1 MTASQR
7 KRLENCQRAMIRWIY
22 KGCNTSNE
30 SVNEITISLSKE
42 DQDDNAD
49 DENIQQQT
57 TEQTKTYKEKL
68 LELDIFPVTHRL
80 DRNMLLWGADGL
92 YDRLYVPQLIQQ
104 ETITSRTGPRIK
116 FKRMKEPKRPKF
128 FEKLLDKSLQETAA
142 NLFNKL
148 RSEIRK
154 EAHDKD
160 SFKVKVSA
168 ILRNIDVLNERGIA
182 LDNLKLSNQ
191 LMSEQQYDNQP
202 ATSAHN
208 TDDAA
213 TNDKDNPQYSQTIY
227 SYSQLIDRNKRKK
240 LPMSK
245 ES

>member
-1 MTASQR
+1 MT
-7 KRLENCQRAMIRWIY
+7 
-22 KGCNTSNE
+22 
-30 SVNEITISLSKE
+30 
-42 DQDDNAD
+42 
-49 DENIQQQT
+49 
-57 TEQTKTYKEKL
+57 
-68 LELDIFPVTHRL
+68 
-80 DRNMLLWGADGL
+80 
-92 YDRLYVPQLIQQ
+92 QQ
-104 ETITSRTGPRIK
+104 ETITSRTGPWIKVERI
-116 FKRMKEPKRPKF
+116 KEPKRPKF